1 MKKGVKLLCLGLTGI
16 LLLSG
21 CGTMQDLTEE
31 QEKLVSEYSVALLLK
46 YDAENHSRL
55 VNTESFLN
63 RYYTA
68 KQVYEEGKAAY
79 YAQKE
84 AEEAQRRAEA
94 EAMEAANEPSEESSG
109 IEEPDDKGTG
119 GATVIDNRSIESFL
133 GLDGF
138 SIVYGGFDL
147 LDSYPEDSTD
157 YFFSMDATPGKK
169 LLITYFN
176 VENTRDSENKLNI
189 FGIAPSIKMSVN
201 QEGYKSIYASML
213 EDDLSM
219 FSGSFS
225 PNERKRL
232 VLVYE
237 VKKDT
242 VVDTIDISLTLN
254 GENLKKNLR

>member
-16 LLLSG
+16 LFLAG
-21 CGTMQDLTEE
+21 CGTMPDLTEE

-46 YDAENHSRL
+46 YDSENHSRL
-55 VNTESFLN
+55 VSTESFMN
-63 RYYTA
+63 QYNA
-68 KQVYEEGKAAY
+68 AMQVYEEGKAAY

-84 AEEAQRRAEA
+84 AEEARRKAEA
-94 EAMEAANEPSEESSG
+94 EAMEVANNPSEEELT
-109 IEEPDDKGTG
+109 IKEPVNDGTG
-119 GATVIDNRSIESFL
+119 GAVIVDNRSIESFL

-147 LDSYPEDSTD
+147 MNSYPEDSTD

-176 VENTRDSENKLNI
+176 VENTKDSENKLDI

-201 QEGYKSIYASML
+201 GAGYKSIYASML
-213 EDDLSM
+213 DDDLSM
-219 FSGSFS
+219 YSGPFFAG
-225 PNERKRL
+225 ERKRL

-237 VKKDT
+237 VNQDT
-242 VVDTIDISLTLN
+242 VVETIDLSLTLN
-254 GENLKKNLR
+254 GENFKKSLR

>member
-31 QEKLVSEYSVALLLK
+31 QEKLISEYSVALLLK

-63 RYYTA
+63 RYYAA

-109 IEEPDDKGTG
+109 VEKPDDKGTG

-157 YFFSMDATPGKK
+157 
-169 LLITYFN
+169 
-176 VENTRDSENKLNI
+176 
-189 FGIAPSIKMSVN
+189 
-201 QEGYKSIYASML
+201 
-213 EDDLSM
+213 
-219 FSGSFS
+219 
-225 PNERKRL
+225 
-232 VLVYE
+232 
-237 VKKDT
+237 
-242 VVDTIDISLTLN
+242 
-254 GENLKKNLR
+254 